1 MSENDESTTDMPES
15 SRTSSTSGD
24 SQDIQGLLKTIN
36 ALRADNKKLENQLKI
51 QRTADASSKTELEKL
66 TDRLTNA
73 EKELEKTRMEA
84 LKLDIAAEKGLSK
97 AQAKRLQGTTKEEL
111 EADAE
116 DMREAFGIKDKLQG
130 SEMDAESTPQD
141 RPARKVRPKEQLNSG
156 AQVPKPESE
165 TQDATKIADAVMK
178 GVRGF

>member
-1 MSENDESTTDMPES
+1 MTVPNEIDDNGSDSQPD
-15 SRTSSTSGD
+15 STSNGG
-24 SQDIQGLLKTIN
+24 QDIKGLLSTIT
-36 ALRADNKKLENQLKI
+36 ALRADNKKLENHLKM

-84 LKLDIAAEKGLSK
+84 LRLDIAAEKGLSK
-97 AQAKRLQGTTKEEL
+97 SQARRLLGTTREEL

-116 DMREAFGIKDKLQG
+116 DMREAFGIKDKSQG
-130 SEMDAESTPQD
+130 SETDAESTPQD

-156 AQVPKPESE
+156 AQTPKPETESE
-165 TQDATKIADAVMK
+165 DPNKLADAVLK
-178 GVRGF
+178 SVRGF